1 MTDWLSGLLDRFESP
16 IWLLSLLGAALLL
29 AAYVV
34 LQRRRRRYVARFTNA
49 GLLASIAPK
58 RPGWRRHLTFGL
70 LFLALLSLCL
80 GAAKPQG
87 TVRVPTDRAT
97 VILAI
102 DVSRSMQAKD
112 VLPDRLTAAKEAAK
126 EFTRLLPERI
136 KLGLVSFSGQVSV
149 KVPPTVDR
157 DAVDAAID
165 GLQLGDSTAIGEA
178 IYASLDAISSFAAQ
192 SGADAS
198 DPVPAR
204 IVLLSD
210 GFSNIGRDPLTAAQA
225 AKDADVPV
233 STIAFGTPTGTV
245 DLDGQRVQVPADRDT
260 LEQVAQISGGTF
272 HTATTES
279 ELKAVY
285 ADIGSQIG
293 YEKQKRD
300 VSWRFLVVALGLGF
314 GAAAASLLWS
324 GRLL

>member
-1 MTDWLSGLLDRFESP
+1 MTGRFESP
-16 IWLLSLLGAALLL
+16 LWLLTLL
-29 AAYVV
+29 AAAVLLAIYVV
-34 LQRRRRRYVARFTNA
+34 LQRRRRRYVARFTNT

-70 LFLALLSLCL
+70 LFAALLALCV
-80 GAAKPQG
+80 GAAKPTG
-87 TVRVPTDRAT
+87 TVKVPTDRAT
-97 VILAI
+97 VIIAI
-102 DVSRSMQAKD
+102 DVSRSMQATD
-112 VLPDRLTAAKEAAK
+112 VLPDRLDAAKTAAK
-126 EFTRLLPERI
+126 EFTKLLPERI

-149 KVPPTVDR
+149 KVPPTIDR
-157 DAVDAAID
+157 DAVTAGID

-178 IYASLDAISSFAAQ
+178 IYASLDAIKTFAAQ
-192 SGADAS
+192 SGADQS

-210 GFSNIGRDPLTAAQA
+210 GYNNVGRDPLTAAQA
-225 AKDADVPV
+225 AKDASIPV
-233 STIAFGTPTGTV
+233 STIAFGTTTGTV

-260 LEQVAQISGGTF
+260 LEKVAQISGGSF
-272 HTATTES
+272 HTATS
-279 ELKAVY
+279 AGELKAVY

-300 VSWRFLVVALGLGF
+300 VSWRFLVAALMFGF